1 MVYVLIHI
9 VYNINQKWN
18 LENVVKTCGWII
30 IKKKDLLSSFFVEI
44 FLLILGAPTIRGY

>member
-30 IKKKDLLSSFFVEI
+30 KKKDLLSSFFVEI